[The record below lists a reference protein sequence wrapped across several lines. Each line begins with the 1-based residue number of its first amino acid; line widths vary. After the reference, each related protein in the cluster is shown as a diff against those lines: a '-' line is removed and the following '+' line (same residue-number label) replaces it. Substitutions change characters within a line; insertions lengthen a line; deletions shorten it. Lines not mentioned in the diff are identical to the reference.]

1 MDKSNQQQEALLFE
15 KMYIGL
21 LKRSVSAMRLPED
34 CRVMM
39 LGACA
44 LDVDA
49 GGQLIGFN
57 QCIQRLHKNVACM
70 LTKEWQRRF
79 VTPIT
84 RECLS
89 FYDVASFVLT
99 YARQASMYIYIY
111 IHIWSLTYY
120 LLISATALINNIVL
134 WSLTYY

>member
-1 MDKSNQQQEALLFE
+1 
-15 KMYIGL
+15 
-21 LKRSVSAMRLPED
+21 MRLPED